1 MDRLNELLQELGLTK
16 VKLAKYLGV
25 SRQMVYNYLV
35 LDSLDKWPKEKKVLL
50 LQLLDIKDNRCLD
63 ADCDREGQ
71 YLVKLLV
78 LNEAKIAYVELGT
91 LEPTSFKLEKISL
104 EYTLNLIRVDENG
117 ATLTVTPNVE
127 EE

>member
-1 MDRLNELLQELGLTK
+1 MKKAIRIITGLVIVGLLIFGIYKVFIDCERTNTFYDKYFTLDEMDYAVLEDELI
-16 VKLAKYLGV
+16 VK
-25 SRQMVYNYLV
+25 
-35 LDSLDKWPKEKKVLL
+35 
-50 LQLLDIKDNRCLD
+50 LLDIKDNRCLD

-71 YLVKLLV
+71 Y
-78 LNEAKIAYVELGT
+78 LGT

>member
-1 MDRLNELLQELGLTK
+1 MTKINDLDLKNWKVYLIGPIHPDFQIKIDTFYQQYPDKKNQVIFTGAIYNKKELWSYYNKAKVFVLT
-16 VKLAKYLGV
+16 
-25 SRQMVYNYLV
+25 SRWESY
-35 LDSLDKWPKEKKVLL
+35 
-50 LQLLDIKDNRCLD
+50 
-63 ADCDREGQ
+63 A
-71 YLVKLLV
+71 LV